1 MTPSVR
7 TVRGPLVIAAVVVLV
22 DQLTKHWAL
31 RVLGDGHVVHVVGSL
46 QLNLAFNSGMAFSRG
61 DGLGPFVPVL
71 AVGVIAALL
80 IALGRSDS
88 PWFAVGVGLVIGG
101 SIGNV
106 LDRLFRGEG
115 WLRGQVVDFIDLQWW
130 PIFNVADMAITIGGV
145 LLVLGTVFAGSSDTA
160 PSETAP
166 SGSVPSG
173 SGASGS
179 GPSGSGP
186 TDPVS

>member
-31 RVLGDGHVVHVVGSL
+31 SALDDGHVVHVIGSL

-130 PIFNVADMAITIGGV
+130 PIFNVADMAIVVGGV
-145 LLVLGTVFAGSSDTA
+145 LLILSTLR
-160 PSETAP
+160 
-166 SGSVPSG
+166 
-173 SGASGS
+173 AS
-179 GPSGSGP
+179 
-186 TDPVS
+186 

>member
-1 MTPSVR
+1 MTLSVR

-31 RVLGDGHVVHVVGSL
+31 SALGDGHVVHVVGSL

-106 LDRLFRGEG
+106 LDRLFRGED
-115 WLRGQVVDFIDLQWW
+115 LPHVVHLLPRRDLHVHDR
-130 PIFNVADMAITIGGV
+130 FD
-145 LLVLGTVFAGSSDTA
+145 VLGPGRTDKTLCRHGRAPHSFTGSRYRAHRPRNTRAPGNRGGALAGS
-160 PSETAP
+160 
-166 SGSVPSG
+166 GC
-173 SGASGS
+173 
-179 GPSGSGP
+179 
-186 TDPVS
+186 

>member
-1 MTPSVR
+1 MTAARPWRAPVLIA
-7 TVRGPLVIAAVVVLV
+7 LVVVVL
-22 DQLTKHWAL
+22 DQLTKRWAL
-31 RVLGDGHVVHVVGSL
+31 NALSDGHVIELFWTL
-46 QLNLAFNSGMAFSRG
+46 QFNLAFNSGMAFSRG

-130 PIFNVADMAITIGGV
+130 PIFNVADMAIVVGGV
-145 LLVLGTVFAGSSDTA
+145 LLILSTLR
-160 PSETAP
+160 
-166 SGSVPSG
+166 
-173 SGASGS
+173 AS
-179 GPSGSGP
+179 
-186 TDPVS
+186 

>member
-1 MTPSVR
+1 
-7 TVRGPLVIAAVVVLV
+7 
-22 DQLTKHWAL
+22 
-31 RVLGDGHVVHVVGSL
+31 
-46 QLNLAFNSGMAFSRG
+46 
-61 DGLGPFVPVL
+61 VL

-130 PIFNVADMAITIGGV
+130 PIFNVADMAIVVGGV
-145 LLVLGTVFAGSSDTA
+145 LLILSTLR
-160 PSETAP
+160 
-166 SGSVPSG
+166 
-173 SGASGS
+173 AS
-179 GPSGSGP
+179 
-186 TDPVS
+186 